1 MQHEVLLQPIAAD
14 DNQPWL
20 TDACGVTPDTCGVS
34 LDIGGVAL
42 DTCAVA
48 LDTCAVALDT
58 YGVDLMPPVVWP
70 ETVAYCPCLHQL
82 QVTMLH
88 KLRLVQHTFLFT
100 VQVSHRFQH
109 SSAL

>member
-1 MQHEVLLQPIAAD
+1 M
-14 DNQPWL
+14 
-20 TDACGVTPDTCGVS
+20 TPDTCGVS
-34 LDIGGVAL
+34 LDIGGA
-42 DTCAVA
+42 A

>member
-1 MQHEVLLQPIAAD
+1 MQDETHTMLLSSGAAAGSTHGKDRSGFISIIMQHDVLLQPVTAD

-34 LDIGGVAL
+34 LDIRGVAL

-48 LDTCAVALDT
+48 LDTCIVALDT
-58 YGVDLMPPVVWP
+58 YGVDLMPAVWP

-82 QVTMLH
+82 
-88 KLRLVQHTFLFT
+88 
-100 VQVSHRFQH
+100 
-109 SSAL
+109 

>member
-1 MQHEVLLQPIAAD
+1 MKFTLCCLALVQPQEARMERIGEVFYIMQHEVLLQPIAAD

-58 YGVDLMPPVVWP
+58 YGVDLMPPVV
-70 ETVAYCPCLHQL
+70 
-82 QVTMLH
+82 
-88 KLRLVQHTFLFT
+88 
-100 VQVSHRFQH
+100 
-109 SSAL
+109 